1 MFLLGVLL
9 LMLGYALG
17 IGILVPL
24 GVILLVL
31 GAVFEFSGYVGRPV
45 LRRRR
50 WY

>member
-24 GVILLVL
+24 GVVLLVL
-31 GAVFEFSGYVGRPV
+31 GAVLEFSGYVGRPIAG
-45 LRRRR
+45 RRR